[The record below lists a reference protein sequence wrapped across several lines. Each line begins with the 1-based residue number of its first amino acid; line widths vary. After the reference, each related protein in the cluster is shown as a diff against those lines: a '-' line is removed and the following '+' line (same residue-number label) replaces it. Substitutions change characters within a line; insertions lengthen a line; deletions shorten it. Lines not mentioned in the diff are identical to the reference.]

1 MCSGCSGLLL
11 LPQQLIFT
19 FDIIYGPGFGSTLA
33 EICPGYLPHHLTGPR
48 TYLCVFGSAMAV
60 MDVGTRHVCATIG
73 STPKCW
79 GEHFPPAQIEKKT
92 PSQERLSPKNLTKKI
107 NALPS
112 RVWYFSVDPLAS
124 REPFEESPRVSVYFA
139 APTISLPRRASPSAP
154 SARSLLGCV
163 LG

>member
-79 GEHFPPAQIEKKT
+79 GEHFPPAQIEKKNT
-92 PSQERLSPKNLTKKI
+92 FARK
-107 NALPS
+107 ALAEEFDEENQ
-112 RVWYFSVDPLAS
+112 RAPLA
-124 REPFEESPRVSVYFA
+124 RLVFFR
-139 APTISLPRRASPSAP
+139 
-154 SARSLLGCV
+154 
-163 LG
+163 